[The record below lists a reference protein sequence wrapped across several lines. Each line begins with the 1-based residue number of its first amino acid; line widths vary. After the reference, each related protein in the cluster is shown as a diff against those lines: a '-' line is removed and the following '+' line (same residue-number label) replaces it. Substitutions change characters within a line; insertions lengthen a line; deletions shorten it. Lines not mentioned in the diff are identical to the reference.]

1 MNLADQIAREHSRVT
16 AAGVCLC
23 GAEGI
28 GFEVGYAA
36 HIAAA
41 TEQAVQQRIEAD
53 LGAIQLPDDYE
64 PDGPDAYWDGVLDTH
79 MWWQTKA
86 LNIVRGG
93 TR

>member
-41 TEQAVQQRIEAD
+41 TEQAVRERVADESMLREVYRAALRRLGTDPDELDAAFREGVMEA
-53 LGAIQLPDDYE
+53 IRR
-64 PDGPDAYWDGVLDTH
+64 
-79 MWWQTKA
+79 
-86 LNIVRGG
+86 VRGDADV
-93 TR
+93 